1 MARRRGSTALAR
13 EPELEAYIGHDFGPV
28 ATAARTRPWF
38 LSLRAGGDTPPRRA
52 YAVRTIR
59 LFNKDI
65 GKRTRKLA
73 RGAHR
78 IGLGM
83 RTIPERTCRMPERGT
98 TGTWNRQHT
107 FLKAAG
113 PR

>member
-1 MARRRGSTALAR
+1 MARTRGSTALAR
-13 EPELEAYIGHDFGPV
+13 EPDLEAYVGHEFGPV

-52 YAVRTIR
+52 SAVRTIR
-59 LFNKDI
+59 PFNKGI
-65 GKRTRKLA
+65 GKGVRKLPPD
-73 RGAHR
+73 AHR

-83 RTIPERTCRMPERGT
+83 RTIPERTCRMPERDT
-98 TGTWNRQHT
+98 TGTWNRQQT

>member
-1 MARRRGSTALAR
+1 MARRRGSTALASK
-13 EPELEAYIGHDFGPV
+13 PDLEAYIGHDFGPV

-59 LFNKDI
+59 SFNKDI
-65 GKRTRKLA
+65 GKGSEA
-73 RGAHR
+73 GPSVHR
-78 IGLGM
+78 IGLGV